1 MDSGSRVL
9 SGERQAAAP
18 GDVVLSAEALVVGRG
33 ERVLLD
39 PLDLELRRG
48 EVVAVLGPN
57 GVGKST
63 LLAVLAGIL
72 PPLGGSVSRDG
83 RVAAALQA
91 PALARRSVRANVEAA
106 LAWWGV
112 PRAERRPRTEAALA
126 RLHAERLAERPAG
139 ELSGGEARRVH
150 LARALALD
158 ADVLLL
164 DEPFA
169 GLDPPTRAELL
180 HDAAAALRDPAR
192 ATLLVLHDRA
202 EAWALADRLLVLLD
216 GRLAAQGPPA
226 QVLDAPPTAAV
237 AAFLGFSG
245 RIEERDGTIRCLRP
259 VQVAL
264 DIDGELAG
272 IVRRL
277 VPEED
282 GVLCEIE
289 VDGGRVQARAPHP
302 GPREGDMVRL
312 RAEPGV
318 RFAPEQGGAVPAAP
332 GPPPAPDSPLA
343 GEH

>member
-1 MDSGSRVL
+1 MD
-9 SGERQAAAP
+9 P
-18 GDVVLSAEALVVGRG
+18 GPRVLSAEALVVGRG
-33 ERVLLD
+33 SRALLE

-63 LLAVLAGIL
+63 LLATLAGLL
-72 PPLGGSVSRDG
+72 PALGGRIERDG

-112 PRAERRPRTEAALA
+112 PRAERRARADEALG

-150 LARALALD
+150 LARALALRAD
-158 ADVLLL
+158 ALLL

-169 GLDPPTRAELL
+169 GLDAPTRAELL
-180 HDAAAALRDPAR
+180 HDAASALRDPAR

-202 EAWALADRLLVLLD
+202 EAWALADRLLILLD

-226 QVLDAPPTAAV
+226 RVLERPPSVAV

-245 RIEERDGTIRCLRP
+245 RIAEPGGAVRCLRP
-259 VQVAL
+259 AQVAL
-264 DIDGELAG
+264 DPGGELAG
-272 IVRRL
+272 VVRRR

-282 GVLCEIE
+282 AVLCE
-289 VDGGRVQARAPHP
+289 VDVEGGRVRVRAPHP
-302 GPREGDMVRL
+302 GPAEGTAVRL

-318 RFAPEQGGAVPAAP
+318 RFARGQG
-332 GPPPAPDSPLA
+332 S
-343 GEH
+343 